1 MLEFCNLSAMNYKFK
16 SVTKKVKKY
25 LKLKVLYPQNKAK
38 DTDVTYNIMHFLLQL
53 YCCFLKI
60 YNFFYITGQINSH

>member
-1 MLEFCNLSAMNYKFK
+1 MLEFCNLSATNYKFK

-38 DTDVTYNIMHFLLQL
+38 DTNVTYNIMHFLLQL
-53 YCCFLKI
+53 FIAVFLKYI
-60 YNFFYITGQINSH
+60 IFFI